1 MEEILITG
9 AGSQMQGV
17 GRQKNGM
24 AVFVPGALPGER
36 VQVEIKRRAE
46 RYCEGELVRI
56 LAPSEARRSSP
67 CPYYP
72 TCGGCNARHMSYAYS
87 LSMKRDRVR
96 DALVRLGGIESP
108 NVLPV
113 LGCENPERYRNKAE
127 YAITIKNGHPI
138 VGARGTDKSVLALSD
153 CLLQRENSVAAL
165 RLISDLL
172 PCVSNAQDLRGLV
185 TRENRKGELMLILT
199 GISPTLCSAEVLSK
213 RLFSA
218 LPALKSFYYCRLKP
232 RPTHALD
239 GECRLISGS
248 RTLQETI
255 MGLEFSV
262 SPQSFFQVNPEQ
274 AERLYALAIS
284 GLDLPENHGEARVFD
299 AYCGT
304 GTISLAM
311 ARHAHVTG
319 VEIVP
324 SAIHDA
330 NANARRNG
338 LAHRARFVLGDA
350 AREIPRLISSGE
362 HFDAAIVDP
371 PRKGCDRALIDSV
384 IACSLPRL
392 AYISCDPATL
402 ARDIRLLTQ
411 GGYRLVWAQPV
422 DMFPWTAHVETV
434 VLLSKGEIDP
444 AY

>member
-1 MEEILITG
+1 
-9 AGSQMQGV
+9 
-17 GRQKNGM
+17 
-24 AVFVPGALPGER
+24 
-36 VQVEIKRRAE
+36 
-46 RYCEGELVRI
+46 
-56 LAPSEARRSSP
+56 
-67 CPYYP
+67 
-72 TCGGCNARHMSYAYS
+72 
-87 LSMKRDRVR
+87 
-96 DALVRLGGIESP
+96 
-108 NVLPV
+108 
-113 LGCENPERYRNKAE
+113 
-127 YAITIKNGHPI
+127 
-138 VGARGTDKSVLALSD
+138 
-153 CLLQRENSVAAL
+153 
-165 RLISDLL
+165 
-172 PCVSNAQDLRGLV
+172 
-185 TRENRKGELMLILT
+185 
-199 GISPTLCSAEVLSK
+199 
-213 RLFSA
+213 
-218 LPALKSFYYCRLKP
+218 
-232 RPTHALD
+232 
-239 GECRLISGS
+239 
-248 RTLQETI
+248 

-284 GLDLPENHGEARVFD
+284 GLDLPENHSEARVFD

-311 ARHAHVTG
+311 ASHAHVTG

-371 PRKGCDRALIDSV
+371 PRKGCDRALIDSI

-402 ARDIRLLTQ
+402 ARDIRLLSQ

-422 DMFPWTAHVETV
+422 DMFPWTAHVECV
-434 VLLSKGEIDP
+434 VLLSKVQN
-444 AY
+444 